1 MRRVPIMMNPPIQF
15 NSMTT
20 FFADVNESFWFP
32 KQASTFAPK
41 IDFLFNA
48 IVWISVLFF
57 IPIVIAMI
65 YFMVKYRQRPGYKG
79 SPDALHNTVL
89 EVTWSVVP
97 TFIVVWI
104 FWEGMVGYLDMMRMP
119 VDTEDVKVTAKKWV
133 WSFKYKNGAESDKL
147 YLQVGRDSKM
157 IMRSDDV
164 LHSFF
169 IPSFRAKRDVV
180 PGRYNYM
187 WFQPTIEGTFDLF
200 CTEYCGDNHSGMNTK
215 AIVLNPDDYQRTL
228 TELAKE
234 PEDIVARGKWLYE
247 RKACKGCHYAGAEG
261 AQGPGPSYNGS
272 WGKSVPLAAGGEA
285 TFDENYVSES
295 ILNPIAKARKGYENA
310 SAMPSYKGQLK
321 EDQIEA
327 LCAFIK
333 SLQPVELP
341 KK

>member
-1 MRRVPIMMNPPIQF
+1 MNQ
-15 NSMTT
+15 
-20 FFADVNESFWFP
+20 
-32 KQASTFAPK
+32 
-41 IDFLFNA
+41 
-48 IVWISVLFF
+48 
-57 IPIVIAMI
+57 
-65 YFMVKYRQRPGYKG
+65 
-79 SPDALHNTVL
+79 
-89 EVTWSVVP
+89 
-97 TFIVVWI
+97 
-104 FWEGMVGYLDMMRMP
+104 
-119 VDTEDVKVTAKKWV
+119 EDYEK
-133 WSFKYKNGAESDKL
+133 
-147 YLQVGRDSKM
+147 
-157 IMRSDDV
+157 
-164 LHSFF
+164 
-169 IPSFRAKRDVV
+169 
-180 PGRYNYM
+180 
-187 WFQPTIEGTFDLF
+187 
-200 CTEYCGDNHSGMNTK
+200 
-215 AIVLNPDDYQRTL
+215 TL

-333 SLQPVELP
+333 SLQTAEPP